1 MPGLSSFGFN
11 GSLSPVVGEWQ
22 QKRPLNLF
30 TTPANKIQADD
41 DLSQATFLCLSED
54 AAWNDAAARENSQV
68 NDVHLSEQ
76 RIPRLRRH
84 DGRSTGCGASDQVD
98 APLNER

>member
-30 TTPANKIQADD
+30 TTPTNKIQAGG
-41 DLSQATFLCLSED
+41 DLSQETLLCRLSGSV
-54 AAWNDAAARENSQV
+54 WKGAAAREISQINEV
-68 NDVHLSEQ
+68 QLS
-76 RIPRLRRH
+76 
-84 DGRSTGCGASDQVD
+84 G
-98 APLNER
+98 